1 METAPGDGKDQKL
14 LGNFRRGG
22 DLRTGGTEKGE
33 NSVNKILIVEDEEAI
48 ANLIRMNLAKAGYQ
62 CEIAPDGETA
72 ADLISERTYD
82 LILLDIMLPKL
93 NGYEVLEYAKSVEIP
108 VIFLS
113 AMGETPQKVK
123 GLKLGAEDYISK
135 PFEIAELLARVETV
149 LRRCR
154 KADQCIRF
162 LDIEI
167 YPDSRTVLQDG
178 RQVDLT
184 NKEYELLLM
193 FARNKNRALYR
204 ETIYETVWGG
214 DYSCAGR
221 TVDLHVQRLKKK
233 LGLEE
238 HIVTIYKVGYRLAV

>member
-1 METAPGDGKDQKL
+1 M
-14 LGNFRRGG
+14 
-22 DLRTGGTEKGE
+22 
-33 NSVNKILIVEDEEAI
+33 NKILIVEDEEPI
-48 ANLIRMNLAKAGYQ
+48 ANLIRMNLTKAGYQ
-62 CEIAPDGETA
+62 CEIAPDGEAA

-108 VIFLS
+108 VIFLT
-113 AMGETPQKVK
+113 AMGETQQKVK
-123 GLKLGAEDYISK
+123 GLKLGAEDYIAK

-149 LRRCR
+149 LRRYH
-154 KADQCIRF
+154 KTDQSLRI
-162 LDIEI
+162 LNIEI
-167 YPDSRTVLQDG
+167 FPDSHTVLQDG
-178 RQVDLT
+178 HQVDLT

-193 FARNKNRALYR
+193 FVRNRNRALYR

-214 DYSCAGR
+214 EYSGAGR

-238 HIVTIYKVGYRLAV
+238 HIVAIYKVGYRLVV